1 MYAYIRMIRTL
12 IVDDSNIFLE
22 SVEYYLST
30 FPYVQ
35 VVDKATSGSEAIEK
49 IGKYKPDL
57 VLMDIDMPE
66 MNGLE
71 VTRYVKMQSDS
82 PYIIIVS
89 YNNGNEY
96 KALAIDAGADGFIC
110 KFDFALNVMP
120 LIDSMFYLKRQ
131 QSNE

>member
-1 MYAYIRMIRTL
+1 MIRTL

-71 VTRYVKMQSDS
+71 VTRHVKMQSDS
-82 PYIIIVS
+82 PFIIIVS
-89 YNNGNEY
+89 YNNEY
-96 KALAIDAGADGFIC
+96 KTLAIDAGADGFIS

>member
-1 MYAYIRMIRTL
+1 MIRTI

-49 IGKYKPDL
+49 IDKYKPDL

-71 VTRYVKMQSDS
+71 ATRHVKMQPDS
-82 PYIIIVS
+82 PFIIIVS
-89 YNNGNEY
+89 YHNGNEY
-96 KALAIDAGADGFIC
+96 KTLAIDAGADGFIS
-110 KFDFALNVMP
+110 KVDFALNVMP
-120 LIDSMFYLKRQ
+120 LIDSMFLFKKAAKQ
-131 QSNE
+131 